1 MEEGED
7 RTQGATPAR
16 LQRARE
22 EGQAPLSRELV
33 SLVGLAAAA
42 SVLVLAGPGL
52 ARSLGG
58 KLQRMLADP
67 SAAVGQSLHEAGMA
81 VLMAVV
87 PLLVAVAAAA
97 FGATLLQTGGLLHG
111 KALAPD
117 FARLDPRRGL
127 SRIFGVSG
135 LVEAL
140 KALAKAGVLCWAA
153 WKAVADILPVAA
165 SAAAWQPGAML
176 DRMARDMAHVLLLVL
191 GCHAAIA
198 ALDLGWTQFQ
208 FRRRLRMSSQDI
220 KQEHKEAEGDPV
232 FKARLK
238 HIRLSRSR
246 RRMMAKVAKATVV
259 ITNPTHYAVALAYD
273 QGYQAAPRI
282 VAKGV
287 DEVAARIREAAGRA
301 NVPLVASPPLAR
313 ALHALPL
320 DAEVPAEHFKAVAE
334 IIAYVWRL
342 RGHIRNNA
350 APN

>member
-1 MEEGED
+1 MEEEED

-22 EGQAPLSRELV
+22 EGQAPLSREIV

-58 KLQRMLADP
+58 RLQRMLSDL
-67 SAAVGQSLHEAGMA
+67 SVAAGQALHEAGMTVLLAA
-81 VLMAVV
+81 VPVLLAVV
-87 PLLVAVAAAA
+87 VASC
-97 FGATLLQTGGLLHG
+97 GATLLQTGGLLHG

-135 LVEAL
+135 LAEAF

-165 SAAAWQPGAML
+165 SSAAWAPGAML
-176 DRMARDMAHVLLLVL
+176 DRMGRDMAHVLLLVL
-191 GCHAAIA
+191 GCHTVIA

-246 RRMMAKVAKATVV
+246 RRMMAKVAEAAVV

-273 QGYQAAPRI
+273 RGSQAAPRI

-287 DEVAARIREAAGRA
+287 DGVAARIREAASRA
-301 NVPLVASPPLAR
+301 NVPLVANPPLAR
-313 ALHALPL
+313 ALHTLPL

-342 RGHIRNNA
+342 RGRINGSGV
-350 APN
+350 PD